1 MRRLVWKGEITA
13 NSVASAL
20 PRARQSDPKIEQ
32 KVRDLLADV
41 QLNGSDALSKQAL
54 EFDGVLP
61 QSIRVPQSALDQAL
75 AEFDPLLESAIQES
89 IRRVRLVSQEQL
101 PGNITSNVTIGGSV
115 ELRFKPVDSVGVYVP
130 GGKAVYPSSTIM
142 NVIPAQVA
150 GVKRIALASPAQKA
164 NGGLPD
170 KTVLATAALL
180 GITEVYAI
188 GGAGAVAAFA
198 YGVEDLSLEP
208 VQMITGPGNIYVAT
222 AKQLLRSVVAIDSEA
237 GPTEI
242 MVIGD
247 ETANPAWI
255 AADLISQAEH
265 DENAASIL
273 LATTSELIDQV
284 EQELQKQ
291 VKVAANQARVL
302 AALEGPQ
309 SVLVLVDSLDVAAAV
324 ANEYAAEHLSLQTL
338 NARKLSTLISNAGA
352 IFIGSY
358 APVSLGDY
366 LAGSNH
372 VLPTGAQ
379 AKRSAGLGVFSFLR
393 PQQVVEFDAPA
404 LAEVTEKLEIFSNSE
419 GLPGH
424 GEAAR
429 IRFKP

>member
-1 MRRLVWKGEITA
+1 M
-13 NSVASAL
+13 ASAL

-309 SVLVLVDSLDVAAAV
+309 SALVLVDSLDVAAAV

>member
-1 MRRLVWKGEITA
+1 MRILVWKGEITA

-20 PRARQSDPKIEQ
+20 PRARQSDPNIEQ

-41 QLNGSDALSKQAL
+41 QINGSDALSKQAL

-273 LATTSELIDQV
+273 LATTSELVDQV

-309 SVLVLVDSLDVAAAV
+309 SALVLVDSLDVAAAV

>member
-1 MRRLVWKGEITA
+1 M
-13 NSVASAL
+13 ASAL

-142 NVIPAQVA
+142 NVVPAQVA

-309 SVLVLVDSLDVAAAV
+309 SALVLVDSLDVAAAV

>member
-1 MRRLVWKGEITA
+1 VRRLVWKGEISA
-13 NSVASAL
+13 KSVAAAL
-20 PRARQSDPKIEQ
+20 PRARQSDPIIEQ
-32 KVRDLLADV
+32 KVRELLADV
-41 QLNGSDALSKQAL
+41 QLNGTAALVKQAK
-54 EFDGVLP
+54 EFDGIQP
-61 QSIRVPQSALDQAL
+61 QSIRVPHSALDEAL
-75 AEFDPLLESAIQES
+75 AEFDPQLKAAIQES
-89 IRRVRLVSQEQL
+89 IRRVRLVSQKQL
-101 PGNITSNVTIGGSV
+101 PATISSDVTKGGSV

-142 NVIPAQVA
+142 NVVPAQVA
-150 GVKRIALASPAQKA
+150 GVKRIALASPAQKT
-164 NGGLPD
+164 NNGLPD
-170 KTVLATAALL
+170 ATVLATAALL
-180 GITEVYAI
+180 GVTEVYSI

-198 YGVEDLSLEP
+198 YGVDDLGLEP

-222 AKQLLRSVVAIDSEA
+222 AKQLLKSVVAIDSEA

-242 MVIGD
+242 MVIAD
-247 ETANPAWI
+247 EAANPAWI

-265 DENAASIL
+265 DENAASVL
-273 LATTSELIDQV
+273 LATSSKLIDEV
-284 EQELQKQ
+284 EQALESQLRGAANKDR
-291 VKVAANQARVL
+291 VAAAL
-302 AALEGPQ
+302 AGLQSAL
-309 SVLVLVDSLDVAAAV
+309 VHVDDLAVAVAV
-324 ANEYAAEHLSLQTL
+324 ANEYAAEHLSIQTQ
-338 NARKLSTLISNAGA
+338 NAKELSSSISNAGA

-404 LAEVTEKLEIFSNSE
+404 LAEVTEMLEIFSNSE

>member
-1 MRRLVWKGEITA
+1 M
-13 NSVASAL
+13 ASAL

-89 IRRVRLVSQEQL
+89 IRRVRLVSQQQL

-142 NVIPAQVA
+142 NVVPAQVA

-198 YGVEDLSLEP
+198 YGIEDLSLEP

-309 SVLVLVDSLDVAAAV
+309 SALVLVDSLDVAAAV

-338 NARKLSTLISNAGA
+338 NARELSTLISNAGA

>member
-89 IRRVRLVSQEQL
+89 IRRVRLVSQQQL

-309 SVLVLVDSLDVAAAV
+309 SALVLVDSLDVAAAV

-338 NARKLSTLISNAGA
+338 NARELSTLISNAGA

-429 IRFKP
+429 IRFNP

>member
-89 IRRVRLVSQEQL
+89 IRRVRLVSQQQL

-142 NVIPAQVA
+142 NVVPAQVA

-302 AALEGPQ
+302 AALEGLQ
-309 SVLVLVDSLDVAAAV
+309 SALVLVDSLDVAAAV

-338 NARKLSTLISNAGA
+338 NARELSTLISNAGA

>member
-309 SVLVLVDSLDVAAAV
+309 SALVLVDSLDVAAAV

>member
-1 MRRLVWKGEITA
+1 M
-13 NSVASAL
+13 ASAL

-142 NVIPAQVA
+142 NVVPAQVA

-198 YGVEDLSLEP
+198 YGIEDLSLEP

-309 SVLVLVDSLDVAAAV
+309 SALVLVDSLDVAAAV

-338 NARKLSTLISNAGA
+338 NARELSTLISNAGA

>member
-61 QSIRVPQSALDQAL
+61 QSIRVPQSVLDQAL

-142 NVIPAQVA
+142 NVVPAQVA
-150 GVKRIALASPAQKA
+150 GVKRIALASPAQKT

-338 NARKLSTLISNAGA
+338 KARELSTLISNAGA